1 MKSFIYKIPFYQYS
15 KTKLFAWCKQAF
27 VLEYSTQTFKSRS
40 QDCCLQSFVD
50 WKNPCQTCAK
60 DRNCFNSAC
69 IKIIAQVFGRFLN
82 IISKVLCYLE
92 GTSLYFALLIFVY
105 STLKKFIDQPANKEM
120 YLPRGSRIYK
130 RQCLANKVLR
140 RQGVKSRVIPQ
151 KLDCRLQSFCQAQR
165 CFVLKI

>member
-15 KTKLFAWCKQAF
+15 RTKLFAWCKQAF
-27 VLEYSTQTFKSRS
+27 VLEQSTQTFKSRS

-50 WKNPCQTCAK
+50 WKNPCQTCAN
-60 DRNCFNSAC
+60 DRNRVNSAC

-82 IISKVLCYLE
+82 IISRVLCYLD

-105 STLKKFIDQPANKEM
+105 SRLRNLLTNHKQGNYF
-120 YLPRGSRIYK
+120 PRGSRIYK

-151 KLDCRLQSFCQAQR
+151 KLDCLLQSFCQAQR
-165 CFVLKI
+165 CFVVKI

>member
-40 QDCCLQSFVD
+40 QDCCMQSFVD
-50 WKNPCQTCAK
+50 WKNPCQTRAK
-60 DRNCFNSAC
+60 DRNCFKSTC

-105 STLKKFIDQPANKEM
+105 STLKKFIDQPQTRKCT
-120 YLPRGSRIYK
+120 S
-130 RQCLANKVLR
+130 
-140 RQGVKSRVIPQ
+140 QGVQESTK
-151 KLDCRLQSFCQAQR
+151 DNALQTKC
-165 CFVLKI
+165 

>member
-27 VLEYSTQTFKSRS
+27 VLEQSTQTFKSRS

-50 WKNPCQTCAK
+50 WKNSCQRCAK
-60 DRNCFNSAC
+60 DRNCFSSAC

-105 STLKKFIDQPANKEM
+105 STLKKFIDQPQTRK
-120 YLPRGSRIYK
+120 LPPKGFK
-130 RQCLANKVLR
+130 NL
-140 RQGVKSRVIPQ
+140 Q
-151 KLDCRLQSFCQAQR
+151 KTMPRKQSIK
-165 CFVLKI
+165 KIGC

>member
-27 VLEYSTQTFKSRS
+27 VLEQSTQTFKSRS

-82 IISKVLCYLE
+82 VISKVLCYLK
-92 GTSLYFALLIFVY
+92 GTSLYFEFFLYLFTVHLRNLLTNHEQGNVPPKGFKNLQKTMPCKQSV
-105 STLKKFIDQPANKEM
+105 KKIW
-120 YLPRGSRIYK
+120 
-130 RQCLANKVLR
+130 C
-140 RQGVKSRVIPQ
+140 
-151 KLDCRLQSFCQAQR
+151 
-165 CFVLKI
+165 

>member
-15 KTKLFAWCKQAF
+15 KRKLFAWCKQAF
-27 VLEYSTQTFKSRS
+27 VLEQSTQTFKSRS

-60 DRNCFNSAC
+60 DINCFNSAC

-105 STLKKFIDQPANKEM
+105 STLKKFIDQPQTRKCT
-120 YLPRGSRIYK
+120 S
-130 RQCLANKVLR
+130 
-140 RQGVKSRVIPQ
+140 QGVQESTK
-151 KLDCRLQSFCQAQR
+151 DNALQTKC
-165 CFVLKI
+165 